1 MLRRLHAGAP
11 EAAALLDRTT
21 RMAGDID
28 AQVAAILDDVRR
40 RGDAAVTEYTRRFDR
55 REPAPGGGYEIAAA
69 RWDALAA
76 QVAAPV
82 RAALA
87 LAAERI
93 RAFSERTR
101 GGDPDLA
108 DVDVTLGGVRLELRL
123 SPLARV
129 GLYVPGGTA
138 RYPSSVLMTAIP
150 AKVAG
155 VPEVVMVT
163 PGASPETLLAAR
175 LAGVDRVFELG
186 GAQAVGALAYGTET
200 VPRVDKIVGPGNA
213 WVASAKRQVYGE
225 VDIDS
230 IAGPSEVLI
239 VADAGADPAWVAA
252 DLIAQAEHDREAR
265 AILVTT
271 SETLAAAVDRALA
284 AQLADLPRR
293 EIAAAALAA
302 HGAAV
307 IAASQGEAIAFVN
320 AYAPEHLELQV
331 ADARALV
338 PRCTAAGAIFVGAY
352 SSEAAG
358 DYLAGAN
365 HVLPTGGAAR
375 YASPLGVHD
384 FRKRTSIVEYSPE
397 AAGAHAAP
405 IAALAACEGLD
416 GHGRSALLRGA
427 PVAGAGDPAAALAPA
442 FTPAATPAATSDLGL
457 GPLAARVPEALRQT
471 AAYHVPLPPRVIAKL
486 DANELPYSLPP
497 ELRAR
502 LGAALAELPLER
514 YPDPAARRL
523 RAAVARR
530 LGVDGAQLV
539 FGNGSD
545 ELIAML
551 CAAFAAPPA
560 RVLYPVPSF
569 VYYRLAAV
577 ARGSEP
583 IEVPL
588 DESWQ
593 LPEAELLRAVAER
606 RPAVVFLALPN
617 NPTGTLWRMGFARE
631 LAARHPDVVV
641 VSDEAYAAYSG
652 ATNLPHLAEHGNL
665 VVMRTLSKIGMAGLR
680 VGFTIS
686 SPAIAAVLEKVR
698 APYNLSA
705 LDQAAAEL
713 LVDEAAAW
721 CEARAREVVA
731 ERGRLA
737 AGLVAAGLHVFPSEA
752 NLVLVRCPDAP
763 AAAALWRRLADA
775 GISVRAFGPGRLA
788 DCLRITVGTPAEND
802 ALLAALG

>member
-1 MLRRLHAGAP
+1 MMLRRLHAGAP

-21 RMAGDID
+21 RMAGDVD

-40 RGDAAVTEYTRRFDR
+40 RRDAAVAEYTERFDR
-55 REPAPGGGYEIAAA
+55 RAPAAAGGYELPAA

-76 QVAAPV
+76 EVAAPV
-82 RAALA
+82 RDALE
-87 LAAERI
+87 LAAGRI
-93 RAFSERTR
+93 RAFHARALEA
-101 GGDPDLA
+101 DL
-108 DVDVTLGGVRLELRL
+108 DVTLDGVRLELRL
-123 SPLARV
+123 RPLARV

-186 GAQAVGALAYGTET
+186 GAQAVGALAFGTET

-239 VADAGADPAWVAA
+239 VADGEADPAWVAA
-252 DLIAQAEHDREAR
+252 DLIAQAEHDRQAR

-271 SETLAAAVDRALA
+271 SAALADAVDVQLA

-307 IAASQGEAIAFVN
+307 IAGSIDEAIAYAN

-331 ADARALV
+331 ADARALAA
-338 PRCTAAGAIFVGAY
+338 RCTAAGAIFVGAY
-352 SSEAAG
+352 ASEAAG

-384 FRKRTSIVEYSPE
+384 FRKRTSIVEYD
-397 AAGAHAAP
+397 AAAAAAHAGP

-416 GHGRSALLRGA
+416 GHGRSALLRAG
-427 PVAGAGDPAAALAPA
+427 GAGPDAPPSDAREGPDP
-442 FTPAATPAATSDLGL
+442 L
-457 GPLAARVPEALRQT
+457 GPLAARVPEALRRT
-471 AAYHVPLPPRVIAKL
+471 AAYHVPLPPRVVAKL
-486 DANELPYSLPP
+486 DANELPYGLPP
-497 ELRAR
+497 ALRAR
-502 LGAALAELPLER
+502 LAAVLAELPLER

-530 LGVDGAQLV
+530 LGVAGDQLV

-577 ARGSEP
+577 ARGVEP

-588 DESWQ
+588 DARFE
-593 LPEAELLRAVAER
+593 LPEADVLRAVAER
-606 RPAVVFLALPN
+606 RPSVVFLALPN
-617 NPTGTLWRMGFARE
+617 NPTGTLWRMDFALE

-641 VSDEAYAAYSG
+641 VSDEAYVAFSG
-652 ATNLPHLAEHGNL
+652 ATHLPALAAHGNL
-665 VVMRTLSKIGMAGLR
+665 VVMRTLSKAGMAGLR
-680 VGFTIS
+680 VGYTIS

-698 APYNLSA
+698 GPYNLSA

-721 CEARAREVVA
+721 CEDRAREVVA

-737 AGLVAAGLHVFPSEA
+737 AGLAAAGLEVLPSAA
-752 NLVLVRCPDAP
+752 NFVLVRCPDE
-763 AAAALWRRLADA
+763 AAAGALWQRLAAA
-775 GISVRAFGPGRLA
+775 GISVRSFGPGAGPLA
-788 DCLRITVGTPAEND
+788 RCLRITVGTPAEND
-802 ALLAALG
+802 TLLAALP

>member
-1 MLRRLHAGAP
+1 MVLRQLHAGAP

-28 AQVAAILDDVRR
+28 AQVAAILDDIRR
-40 RGDAAVTEYTRRFDR
+40 RRDAAVIEYTRRFDR
-55 REPAPGGGYEIAAA
+55 REPVAGSYEIPAA

-82 RAALA
+82 REALA
-87 LAAERI
+87 LAADRI
-93 RAFSERTR
+93 RAFHARALE
-101 GGDPDLA
+101 GDL
-108 DVDVTLGGVRLELRL
+108 DVELDGVRLELRL
-123 SPLARV
+123 RPLARV

-163 PGASPETLLAAR
+163 PGASPEALAAAR

-186 GAQAVGALAYGTET
+186 GVQAVGALAFGTET
-200 VPRVDKIVGPGNA
+200 VPPVDKIVGPGNA

-239 VADAGADPAWVAA
+239 IADGAADPAWVAA

-271 SETLAAAVDRALA
+271 SAALAAAVDAQLA
-284 AQLADLPRR
+284 AQLEDLPRR
-293 EIAAAALAA
+293 EIAAHALAA

-307 IAASQGEAIAFVN
+307 IAGSLDEAVAYAN

-358 DYLAGAN
+358 DYVAGAN

-384 FRKRTSIVEYSPE
+384 FRKRTSIIEYG
-397 AAGAHAAP
+397 AAAAAAHAGP

-416 GHGRSALLRGA
+416 GHGRSALLRRTGTVSASTPPPDARSDGA
-427 PVAGAGDPAAALAPA
+427 
-442 FTPAATPAATSDLGL
+442 GL
-457 GPLAARVPEALRQT
+457 GPLAARVPEALQRT
-471 AAYHVPLPPRVIAKL
+471 AAYHVPLPPRVVAKL
-486 DANELPYSLPP
+486 DANELPYGLPA

-502 LGAALAELPLER
+502 LAAALAEVPLER

-523 RAAVARR
+523 RAVVARR

-560 RVLYPVPSF
+560 RVLYPVPTF

-577 ARGSEP
+577 ARGVEP

-588 DESWQ
+588 GPGFQ
-593 LPEAELLRAVAER
+593 LPEAEVLRAVAER

-641 VSDEAYAAYSG
+641 VSDEAYVAYSG
-652 ATNLPHLAEHGNL
+652 ATNLPHLGAHPNL
-665 VVMRTLSKIGMAGLR
+665 VVMRTLSKLGMAGLR

-686 SPAIAAVLEKVR
+686 SPAIAALLERVR
-698 APYNLSA
+698 APYNVSS

-713 LVDEAAAW
+713 LLGDEAAAW
-721 CEARAREVVA
+721 CEARAREVIA

-737 AGLVAAGLHVFPSEA
+737 AGLAAAGLEVFPSEA
-752 NLVLVRCPDAP
+752 NLVLVRCPDAG
-763 AAAALWRRLADA
+763 ASWQRLADA
-775 GISVRAFGPGRLA
+775 GISVRAFGPGPLA

-802 ALLAALG
+802 ALLAALPR